1 MGLGVALTGFLT
13 GFAERATDLIDER
26 NKELRKEH
34 QQKLDLH
41 AATVAEE
48 MKARKEQRAEYRSR
62 LETLKS
68 YGMGSTINSGLL
80 GAIVTDDIKY
90 NNLIKEA
97 EKLKT
102 ADLNNLIKDSF
113 KFASPNSLKYDN
125 PKQYIDAVLG
135 ERAPISPTPLP
146 TQTTTAFGLSSPIQK
161 RMSEEYDRS
170 LKIAGYD
177 PSKTTTVPTGSITG
191 GLPIT
196 ADLTETETRRRFDRG
211 IISELEVA
219 GVFKDG
225 STSARNFVITPAK
238 TPDQSRIVTG
248 KNAEA
253 KDTINFAKLEY
264 VKKSLKTT
272 RPTKTQLSFFA
283 EELQTAFPSIA
294 EQLINPNVSSSSVI
308 DSINEL
314 QPRINSGYINKGAAA
329 NQPKII
335 SVGKAITLMKDIKNK
350 DTPLYSG
357 QNKIDIDNFIL
368 SKIMPIQDYL
378 NKQINN
384 GKPNYIKYS
393 DIEKKEMNNLLSLS
407 GFSDLTEYRI
417 LYDQFDAAGLIQ

>member
-219 GVFKDG
+219 GVFKDKN
-225 STSARNFVITPAK
+225 TRKNFVITPAK

-248 KNAEA
+248 ENDKA

-335 SVGKAITLMKDIKNK
+335 SVGKAINLMKDIKDK
-350 DTPLYSG
+350 DTALYAT
-357 QNKIDIDNFIL
+357 NKKDIDNFI
-368 SKIMPIQDYL
+368 STITPITTFVAERYDDGKSNISRYSNSEKLELDKLL
-378 NKQINN
+378 NRF
-384 GKPNYIKYS
+384 
-393 DIEKKEMNNLLSLS
+393 
-407 GFSDLTEYRI
+407 GFSNFSEYTI
-417 LYDQFDAAGLIQ
+417 LYKQFVEAGLI